1 LHTQLDAVRVAQ
13 IGSASRA
20 RSGDGATP
28 SPSSVGATWAE
39 IARFVGQRKL
49 SITADTYTHVM
60 ADGREADLA
69 ALLAA

>member
-1 LHTQLDAVRVAQ
+1 MQFELPRSARLLVLDLATGRPPPLHQQGR
-13 IGSASRA
+13 
-20 RSGDGATP
+20 
-28 SPSSVGATWAE
+28 TWAE

-60 ADGREADLA
+60 ADGREAALA